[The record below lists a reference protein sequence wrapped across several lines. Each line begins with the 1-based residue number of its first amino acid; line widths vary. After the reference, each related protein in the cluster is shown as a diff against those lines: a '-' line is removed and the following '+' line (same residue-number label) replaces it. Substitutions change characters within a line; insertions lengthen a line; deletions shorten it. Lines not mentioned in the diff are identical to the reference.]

1 MLRLGIATFR
11 ARRGFGDGRVGETD
25 LCIVRADDMRH
36 ARSREQERP
45 SAVWRA
51 MGRGGVVRG
60 TFWGVVG
67 SAKHGDVDERRCL
80 PGKDLQDPT
89 TWTAPPLHAHALARG
104 PHAVFQDDGNG
115 KLVLPQLN
123 RLHEEFKR
131 SQIPSCVF

>member
-1 MLRLGIATFR
+1 
-11 ARRGFGDGRVGETD
+11 
-25 LCIVRADDMRH
+25 
-36 ARSREQERP
+36 
-45 SAVWRA
+45 
-51 MGRGGVVRG
+51 MGRGGVVRD

-67 SAKHGDVDERRCL
+67 SGSTAMLMNVVAF
-80 PGKDLQDPT
+80 PGNDLQDPT

-123 RLHEEFKR
+123 RLEFKQ